1 MPDWDLGRLSV
12 TARPVVRQ
20 WARCRPVDLFRLL
33 LQTCLDA
40 AFQRLD
46 LITAEIIIDIETRD
60 ESYSARAEKV
70 DESSRITVT
79 LG

>member
-1 MPDWDLGRLSV
+1 
-12 TARPVVRQ
+12 
-20 WARCRPVDLFRLL
+20 VDLFRLL